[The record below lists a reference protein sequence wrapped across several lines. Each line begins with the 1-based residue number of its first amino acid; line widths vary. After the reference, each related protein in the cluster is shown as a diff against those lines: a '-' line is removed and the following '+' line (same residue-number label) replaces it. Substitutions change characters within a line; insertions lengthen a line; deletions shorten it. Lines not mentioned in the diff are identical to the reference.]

1 MQNASTIIAALG
13 GTSKVATALNLTPS
27 TVSSWKFSKSGEIP
41 DWRMPD
47 VRRLAEQS
55 GVDLAALANTPSQA
69 A

>member
-1 MQNASTIIAALG
+1 MQNAADIIAALG

-41 DWRMPD
+41 DWRMPEI
-47 VRRLAEQS
+47 RKLAKKA
-55 GVDLAALANTPSQA
+55 GVDLQSLSQQA